1 MWKKK
6 KEEKN
11 GKRKDSLPPKRPAS
25 PDNQFKGG
33 GYR

>member
-6 KEEKN
+6 KDQKDT
-11 GKRKDSLPPKRPAS
+11 KRKNPLPPKRPNS